1 MKEKN
6 RAIFLDRDGTLN
18 EIIYRNGKPESPR
31 YFSEFKF
38 IDGIYNVIFTFKSI
52 GYYII
57 IATNQPDIARN
68 KLTMLE
74 LGRMHS
80 YINEKLPI
88 DDILVCPH
96 DDKDNCSCRKPKPGM
111 LLDAAK
117 KYNLDL
123 SRSFMIGDSLKD
135 MGAAKNAGCKG
146 ILIDAPYNKDVP
158 CWKRVMDIKE
168 AIDTIIDERSVA

>member
-1 MKEKN
+1 MREKN
-6 RAIFLDRDGTLN
+6 KATFFDRDGTIN
-18 EIIYRNGKPESPR
+18 EMIIRDGKVESPR
-31 YFSEFKF
+31 SFSEFRLVK
-38 IDGIYNVIFTFKSI
+38 GIKDAMLATRCM
-52 GYYII
+52 GYYNIVV
-57 IATNQPDIARN
+57 TNQPDVVRG
-68 KLTMLE
+68 KLKLSE
-74 LGRMHS
+74 LYLMHN
-80 YINEKLPI
+80 YIIENLLV
-88 DDILVCPH
+88 DDILMCLH